1 MPTLTGQT
9 IAEAQGAV
17 SALLDRTLAG
27 SELDSTEYVALRV
40 ANTRKVDDLTR
51 FLAGQRQL
59 RLDEDRAVALVGNLR
74 KRGLLCEDAITPAG
88 MQLFERATERVAAT
102 TAELYDAMDEDD
114 LATTQRVLTA
124 VITRAKTLAGS

>member
-1 MPTLTGQT
+1 VPTLTGQT

-40 ANTRKVDDLTR
+40 ANTRKVDDLAR
-51 FLAGQRQL
+51 FLTGQRQL